1 MKRHNLNEYDVTKDM
16 ISQIRL
22 MNTKRQK
29 KKFINEEKERRCYC
43 NNQRP

>member
-22 MNTKRQK
+22 MNEKQQK
-29 KKFINEEKERRCYC
+29 KKFINEETEKEDAI
-43 NNQRP
+43 NE